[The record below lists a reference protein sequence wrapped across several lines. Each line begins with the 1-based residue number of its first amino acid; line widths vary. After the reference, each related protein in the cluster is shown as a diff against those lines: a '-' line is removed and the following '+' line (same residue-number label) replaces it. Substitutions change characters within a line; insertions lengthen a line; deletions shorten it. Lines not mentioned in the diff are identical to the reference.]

1 MQLIKKRMFDN
12 NSVVANFISIAN
24 ALSEEETSQV
34 RQNEITKFLEV
45 FRFEINNLDKQILY
59 AYQALHDVCR
69 NDSFFSDGFFP
80 AHGNPECKRKCRKGD
95 HIQRYLRNVF

>member
-12 NSVVANFISIAN
+12 NSVVANFISIGN

-45 FRFEINNLDKQILY
+45 F
-59 AYQALHDVCR
+59 
-69 NDSFFSDGFFP
+69 
-80 AHGNPECKRKCRKGD
+80 
-95 HIQRYLRNVF
+95 